1 MDPWE
6 LATKLDDLKRLQRYR
21 LRKTIESPQGASV
34 QMAGQMFDNF
44 SSNDYLGLANHPSVI
59 KAFQQA
65 AERYGVGSG
74 SAHLICGHSAE
85 HHALEEELAEFTG
98 RDRAL
103 IFSTGYMANLGAI
116 SAMAHKGDE
125 IFQDKLNHASLI
137 DGGRLSGAQ
146 VKRFVHGDM
155 GQLKQLLEGSS
166 TRRKL
171 VVSDGVF
178 SMDGDE
184 ANMQGLVGL
193 TETSNAMLM
202 IDDAHGL
209 GVLGE
214 KGGGLLEACDL
225 NQQQV
230 PILMA
235 TLGKGLGT
243 SGAFVAGSEELI
255 ETLIQQART
264 YVFTTAMPS
273 AVMAATRQSLKICQQ
288 ETWRREKLRHLVAR
302 FRKGAEQL
310 GLNLMPSQTPIQPI
324 ILGSNE
330 AVMAAGE
337 YLKEKGILVGAIR
350 YPAVKKA
357 SERLRITLSATHT
370 DSQVDNLL
378 LGLEELFC

>member
-1 MDPWE
+1 M
-6 LATKLDDLKRLQRYR
+6 
-21 LRKTIESPQGASV
+21 
-34 QMAGQMFDNF
+34 
-44 SSNDYLGLANHPSVI
+44 
-59 KAFQQA
+59 
-65 AERYGVGSG
+65 
-74 SAHLICGHSAE
+74 
-85 HHALEEELAEFTG
+85 
-98 RDRAL
+98 
-103 IFSTGYMANLGAI
+103 
-116 SAMAHKGDE
+116 
-125 IFQDKLNHASLI
+125 
-137 DGGRLSGAQ
+137 
-146 VKRFVHGDM
+146 
-155 GQLKQLLEGSS
+155 
-166 TRRKL
+166 
-171 VVSDGVF
+171 
-178 SMDGDE
+178 
-184 ANMQGLVGL
+184 
-193 TETSNAMLM
+193 
-202 IDDAHGL
+202 
-209 GVLGE
+209 LGE

-337 YLKEKGILVGAIR
+337 YLKEKGVLVGAIR